1 MPAAHATPAVLW
13 AGPSRRE
20 SAPRRSRRETHPRAH
35 HRQRADMPVGDRAG
49 HLVQLVVLEPH
60 LGQDARTQR
69 EVDTSAHQPHVA
81 DGRWCRLH
89 VGSERPGRGAARAPP
104 AERGDQLDRQRA
116 CRLADDG
123 EPRGAS
129 HAVTEPRPT
138 IVAQAGLIFGAQI
151 VSAVVVFLTTPI
163 IALGLGVERYGVY
176 TVLFLLL
183 GYCTALDFGLSFA
196 LVKLV
201 AERHAEKDR
210 AEIDALVN
218 AVSGVYAAV
227 AGAFLLTLI
236 AGRKWIVGGLLRVP
250 EALAPVTQEAALLL
264 ACSVPFATA
273 GAAFGAVLRG
283 LLRFDLVALF
293 SVTNAVVYAIGAS
306 VLVSAGA
313 SLATVIGLYAVV
325 TAVSSF
331 VQWAVLRRLLPGFCP
346 VPRVNGKQLRQL
358 FGFGS
363 FMAFNQI
370 SRIAL
375 LQLDRLIVAR
385 MLSMSMVAYYAVPVG
400 ISQHLQS
407 VRVVAWLTLA
417 PVVSVIV
424 FADQILRYWMSQ
436 EFAAHGTLPLR
447 LLAFGILWI
456 SIAGLDQVSIEGSGR
471 PRMTS
476 LFMGITGVMD
486 VVGLLVLTPRWGLGG
501 AATSVAVS
509 LLVLAGLDV
518 WYYNKK
524 VRRGSLAVWMRSVVL
539 PMVWTTLLSLPVA
552 LLLRKGVTGLPSLG
566 VVALLA
572 TGFTCVIGFWFFL
585 AAEERRWVRT
595 RVAQL
600 AGQLRVLSETQ
611 RGHR

>member
-1 MPAAHATPAVLW
+1 
-13 AGPSRRE
+13 
-20 SAPRRSRRETHPRAH
+20 
-35 HRQRADMPVGDRAG
+35 
-49 HLVQLVVLEPH
+49 
-60 LGQDARTQR
+60 
-69 EVDTSAHQPHVA
+69 
-81 DGRWCRLH
+81 
-89 VGSERPGRGAARAPP
+89 
-104 AERGDQLDRQRA
+104 
-116 CRLADDG
+116 
-123 EPRGAS
+123 
-129 HAVTEPRPT
+129 VTDPRPT

-273 GAAFGAVLRG
+273 GAVFGAVFRG

-293 SVTNAVVYAIGAS
+293 SVTNAVVYAIGAA

-400 ISQHLQS
+400 ISQRLNMFGSAAATVAFPHSSARTTLDQLDAFRREHLQS